1 MEITPQFLKS
11 IQNLSVAQ
19 LQLLQKIISSFEAG
33 VEVTVNPNSDLCS
46 DPEFSDYFANLFSVY
61 HSITEHKFEKKSFE
75 FAFKYAS
82 IASGHECLINKNSSN
97 QGEDV
102 TRGSERISLKTEGEK
117 TDGTFKISK
126 FSEARFIA
134 NFKTEI
140 EENDIASIRGN
151 NQEKEQRRS
160 ALLAKRKDELLPGL
174 VEEFKSTVNHHLN
187 SYERIIGLKSQAFEK
202 DGEVVSFR
210 YRLLEIPKQLIERA
224 LLLTANEFKPLRG
237 NGGTSASVY
246 VDGVKVFGVT
256 LDGSVEKISITG
268 IKISECTTHAEFIV
282 PVSV

>member
-1 MEITPQFLKS
+1 MGIDPQFLSS

-19 LQLLQKIISSFEAG
+19 LQLLQRIISSFETG
-33 VEVTVNPNSDLCS
+33 VKVVANPESDLCAN
-46 DPEFSDYFANLFSVY
+46 PEFSDYFANLFSIY

-82 IASGHECLINKNSSN
+82 IAGGHKCEINKNPSN

-102 TRGSERISLKTEGEK
+102 TRGNERISLKTEGEK
-117 TDGTFKISK
+117 TGHTFKISK

-140 EENDIASIRGN
+140 EESEIASLGGT
-151 NQEKEQRRS
+151 EQNKKLRRS
-160 ALLAKRKDELLPGL
+160 ALLARREEVLLPGL
-174 VEEFKSTVNHHLN
+174 IAEFQSTVRHHLN
-187 SYERIIGLKSQAFEK
+187 SYDRIIALKSQSIEK
-202 DGEVVSFR
+202 NGKITSFR
-210 YRLLEIPKQLIERA
+210 YLLLEIPKQLIEMA
-224 LLLTANEFKPLRG
+224 LFLTAKDFKPLRG

-246 VDGVKVFGVT
+246 VDGAKVFGIT

-268 IKISECTTHAEFIV
+268 IKISECITHAEFIV
-282 PVSV
+282 PVTV